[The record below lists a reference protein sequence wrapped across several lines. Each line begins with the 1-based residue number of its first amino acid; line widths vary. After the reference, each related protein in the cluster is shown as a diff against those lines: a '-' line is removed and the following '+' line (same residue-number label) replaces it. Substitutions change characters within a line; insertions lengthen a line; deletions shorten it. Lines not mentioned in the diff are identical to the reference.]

1 MSYQTRPYLR
11 SARVVL
17 ACAVTG
23 YAALALS
30 ATSETDAGSKSS
42 AAAQDKV
49 NFYLYR
55 DPKINVP
62 VTTKLSVNGKEVAA
76 TRHNSCGHWEVN
88 PGTYDITSESAS
100 ASTVHIVAEAGK
112 TYYVWQEV
120 KVSPMGAATNV
131 LHVVDAET
139 GKRGVKACPSF
150 LETKPVANP

>member
-1 MSYQTRPYLR
+1 MSNQTRPYLS
-11 SARVVL
+11 SARLML
-17 ACAVTG
+17 ACVVTG

-30 ATSETDAGSKSS
+30 ATSDTDAGSKSS
-42 AAAQDKV
+42 AAAQGKV

-55 DPKINVP
+55 DPKISVP
-62 VTTKLSVNGKEVAA
+62 ITTKLSVNGKEVAA

-88 PGTYDITSESAS
+88 PGTYDITSESAG

-120 KVSPMGAATNV
+120 KVGVAGATNV